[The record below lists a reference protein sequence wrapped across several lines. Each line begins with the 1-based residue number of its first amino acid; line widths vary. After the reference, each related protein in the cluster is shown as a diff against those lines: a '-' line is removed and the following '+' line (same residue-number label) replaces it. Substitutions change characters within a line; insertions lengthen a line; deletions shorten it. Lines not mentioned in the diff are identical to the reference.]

1 MKMQINFFR
10 HQSIYHRSALS
21 HLHRLPRTLRANL
34 SSLLPLLLLQFF
46 SITVVA
52 GQTATRT
59 SNLAPEHGVAAAR
72 TATTAHQG
80 TSTTAHPSSPHT
92 RAASLLSTASLPTS
106 SAANNP
112 NKNNFHHHP
121 TTLSTDDLT
130 SASSTVSHRRHRI
143 PSPAIPASDTLL
155 NSIPI
160 FPLDYD
166 NLQPPK
172 ENGKHFRRLF
182 AFKRTECALP
192 QLPSIFKILVLSLA
206 LPTSFNLI
214 YLFKSFFSLNLVPT
228 FFIF

>member
-1 MKMQINFFR
+1 MQINFFR
-10 HQSIYHRSALS
+10 HQSIYHLSASS
-21 HLHRLPRTLRANL
+21 HLHCSQRTATLLANL
-34 SSLLPLLLLQFF
+34 ISNLLPLLLLQFF
-46 SITVVA
+46 SITAVA
-52 GQTATRT
+52 GQM
-59 SNLAPEHGVAAAR
+59 SNLVPEHGTAAAR
-72 TATTAHQG
+72 TATASQQSGVSTV
-80 TSTTAHPSSPHT
+80 TTALPSSPHG

-106 SAANNP
+106 SAAANNLN

-172 ENGKHFRRLF
+172 ENGKRTFR
-182 AFKRTECALP
+182 
-192 QLPSIFKILVLSLA
+192 
-206 LPTSFNLI
+206 
-214 YLFKSFFSLNLVPT
+214 
-228 FFIF
+228 